1 MHLKVPKMT
10 KRDLFGEGFGEGISV
25 SLSSSFID
33 SHSGAPGVLGSIPAS
48 PVDDLI
54 RPMLLSS
61 RHSRLFSCQF
71 LAHQPVQKAPGIP
84 RSSWVRSWT
93 IAIVSFLFILLQSAC
108 TAVIALSGLRLLIG
122 IGSLAAISGIKIF
135 AGTFHTDAIRIP
147 MMIVA
152 TGGSAINL
160 YVIWRI
166 RSLRRRP
173 ASQWRVGTPAK
184 KQLRAESI
192 QIALALLTLLMV
204 AVEWFAH
211 IHLHGS
217 I

>member
-1 MHLKVPKMT
+1 MEEAV
-10 KRDLFGEGFGEGISV
+10 
-25 SLSSSFID
+25 
-33 SHSGAPGVLGSIPAS
+33 VLIESAEE
-48 PVDDLI
+48 
-54 RPMLLSS
+54 
-61 RHSRLFSCQF
+61 
-71 LAHQPVQKAPGIP
+71 
-84 RSSWVRSWT
+84 RSSWIRSWT
-93 IAIVSFLFILLQSAC
+93 IAIVSFLFILQQSAC

-122 IGSLAAISGIKIF
+122 IGSLAAISGLKIF